1 MEHEP
6 HQRRGRRGAHQLEG
20 TPHPAGDPTGQQAT
34 PAQLTSSLARLILP
48 EIHPPGRLRRPRS
61 TPTARLIPP
70 EIQPTAGHTGR
81 SSPTARLILPEIHP
95 HRGPNRHSHRH
106 AASCRDPTAPAGLTG
121 TRTRRWRASSRR
133 RSHRTAGHTGHTG
146 ASSPAPRHAPPCR
159 RSNRPA
165 GHTGRAAARRRASY
179 RDPTDRR
186 PHRHAQPDG
195 APHPAGDPT
204 AQQATL
210 AAQQP
215 DGTHH
220 PDRDPPDRRPHRP
233 HRHQLTSSPAP
244 RPASPCR
251 RSNRTA
257 GPPKHEHRPARLI
270 LPEIHPPGRLRR
282 PRSTPTARIIPP
294 EIQTPSRPHR
304 HQLDRSMARLTLP
317 EIHPHRGP
325 NRHSHQP
332 DGVPHT
338 ETQPPSRPH
347 RPQQPDR
354 TPHPSGDPPS
364 PRAHP
369 SPSTRRRHASSCP
382 RSNRTRW
389 PHRHAH
395 PPLAHL
401 TLPEIQPPSRPHR
414 PHRPHRHQLTSST
427 VRLILPEIQPPGRP
441 RRPHSTPTAR
451 IIPTEIQPNA
461 GHPGTSSTAR
471 PLDRS
476 MARLILPEIQPH
488 RGPTQARALAAG
500 APYPAGDPTAR
511 QATPDAQQP
520 AGTPHPARDPTN
532 RRPHRHQLDR
542 SMARLTL
549 PEIQPPS
556 RPHRP
561 HRPHRHQLTSST
573 ARLTLP
579 EIQPPSRPHRP
590 QHPDGTHHPARDPTN
605 RRPHRPSSPA
615 RRRASS
621 FRRST
626 RPAGHAGRA
635 AARRHAS
642 ARPRS
647 NQPQATPAAAAR
659 PLASSFRRSTPTAG
673 PTGTLTS
680 TPSRRILPRSNR
692 TRWPHRHAH
701 PPLTR
706 LIPPEIP
713 PHRWPH
719 RHQLDRSTARR
730 HALPGRRFGRY
741 PREASASRRCAA
753 TRHFTEHVSRPD
765 RLRAIS
771 PPQIRQTGVAAG
783 AVSQSISRASRN
795 ASDRALSAGEG
806 LSSSK
811 RSQDATRSIS
821 HFSRGLFET
830 LLFTGRRFDS
840 MRQCNA

>member
-1 MEHEP
+1 
-6 HQRRGRRGAHQLEG
+6 
-20 TPHPAGDPTGQQAT
+20 
-34 PAQLTSSLARLILP
+34 
-48 EIHPPGRLRRPRS
+48 
-61 TPTARLIPP
+61 
-70 EIQPTAGHTGR
+70 
-81 SSPTARLILPEIHP
+81 
-95 HRGPNRHSHRH
+95 
-106 AASCRDPTAPAGLTG
+106 
-121 TRTRRWRASSRR
+121 
-133 RSHRTAGHTGHTG
+133 
-146 ASSPAPRHAPPCR
+146 
-159 RSNRPA
+159 
-165 GHTGRAAARRRASY
+165 
-179 RDPTDRR
+179 
-186 PHRHAQPDG
+186 
-195 APHPAGDPT
+195 
-204 AQQATL
+204 
-210 AAQQP
+210 
-215 DGTHH
+215 
-220 PDRDPPDRRPHRP
+220 
-233 HRHQLTSSPAP
+233 
-244 RPASPCR
+244 
-251 RSNRTA
+251 
-257 GPPKHEHRPARLI
+257 
-270 LPEIHPPGRLRR
+270 
-282 PRSTPTARIIPP
+282 
-294 EIQTPSRPHR
+294 
-304 HQLDRSMARLTLP
+304 MARLTLP

-673 PTGTLTS
+673 PTGTLTG
-680 TPSRRILPRSNR
+680 TPHPAEIQ
-692 TRWPHRHAH
+692 PHPLASPARAPAADAPH
-701 PPLTR
+701 PAGDPTAPLATPAPAR
-706 LIPPEIP
+706 P
-713 PHRWPH
+713 
-719 RHQLDRSTARR
+719 LDRSTARPTR
-730 HALPGRRFGRY
+730 PEIRALP
-741 PREASASRRCAA
+741 
-753 TRHFTEHVSRPD
+753 TRSECIKTVR
-765 RLRAIS
+765 
-771 PPQIRQTGVAAG
+771 G
-783 AVSQSISRASRN
+783 
-795 ASDRALSAGEG
+795 
-806 LSSSK
+806 
-811 RSQDATRSIS
+811 DATFHRACQPAGPTPRHIPAADPANGRCGRGGFPK
-821 HFSRGLFET
+821 HFESLTECVRPRLERRGRAFLKQAI
-830 LLFTGRRFDS
+830 TGRHSLDQPFFEGAFRDAAFH
-840 MRQCNA
+840 REKV